1 MICGITGGTPNLGTH
16 IVKRELDEKIQWLIG
31 HLENVLDYSM
41 LDEEI
46 NALNVLLHGEYLSP
60 KNTFEKH
67 LDFRKR
73 CPNIIG

>member
-16 IVKRELDEKIQWLIG
+16 IVKRDLDEKIQWLIG

-46 NALNVLLHGEYLSP
+46 
-60 KNTFEKH
+60 KR
-67 LDFRKR
+67 LDAILGVDNESKT
-73 CPNIIG
+73 IDSEVAKVQS